1 MDIKNEIFSI
11 SNSISNF
18 IGTWLEDKPGFECRT
33 YYGETY
39 TLALMQMLGVL
50 KPEIKEKII
59 NSYEEFDKTDSQ
71 FHWEFNNYALLQYY
85 SSSGD
90 EDILK
95 YFYPLKFKHTPCT
108 NWTLLRSNAR
118 LIAKKDEELA
128 LKEVRDKINK
138 FQLSSGMILDEKN
151 VKSFQ
156 YHCFSMAMIAEIYET
171 TDKEE
176 FKDSFLLGVS
186 FIRNF
191 ILSTGDTIYIGR
203 GQRQSFGY
211 GALTYILALA
221 YKYTRDASILGDLS
235 RVVEF
240 LKIHQNSDGSFPLV
254 LNGNQQEIPTTVD
267 IKDPDYAGWYPY
279 NNYFDYLPFMGFFI
293 AKANIVLNELEIE
306 QPIFNAPKSYSD
318 NNYIKKVTNKYE
330 AVISRV
336 GGYWTNDMPIPYI
349 VSKDNSITPCYGGE
363 QFQKSLYSLKGI
375 PVPYSKLLNKSV
387 RWKGLSFLKDQTLW
401 IISPLGIVRR
411 KFSFLDDY
419 IEIETRTYSL
429 LKLVNIYLFK
439 AGSTSLVERGKL
451 VIHNVDV
458 TGTDLIEVD
467 NYEYSPD
474 GKLILFEDESK
485 VSIIKF
491 EFN

>member
-1 MDIKNEIFSI
+1 MDIKNEIFNI
-11 SNSISNF
+11 SNQISDF
-18 IGTWLEDKPGFECRT
+18 INSWLEDKKDFECRT
-33 YYGETY
+33 FYGETY
-39 TLALMQMLGVL
+39 TLALMRMLGVL

-59 NSYEEFDKTDSQ
+59 NSYEKIDKLDSQ

-85 SSSGD
+85 SFSGD
-90 EDILK
+90 KDILK
-95 YFYPLKFKHTPCT
+95 YIYPLKFKHTPCT
-108 NWTLLRSNAR
+108 NWTLLRSVAR
-118 LIAKKDEELA
+118 LIAKQDEELA
-128 LKEVRDKINK
+128 LREARDKINK

-156 YHCFSMAMIAEIYET
+156 YHCFSMAMIAEIYEA

-176 FKDSFLLGVS
+176 FKKSFLLGVS

-211 GALTYILALA
+211 GALIYILAMA

-254 LNGNQQEIPTTVD
+254 LNGNQQKIPTTVD

-293 AKANIVLNELEIE
+293 AKANIVLNELDVA
-306 QPIFNAPKSYSD
+306 QPIFNTPKNYSD

-349 VSKDNSITPCYGGE
+349 VSKDKSITPCYGGE

-375 PVPYSKLLNKSV
+375 PLPYSKLLNKSA
-387 RWKGLSFLKDQTLW
+387 RWKGLSFLKNQTLW
-401 IISPLGIVRR
+401 VISPLGIVRR

-419 IEIETRTYSL
+419 IRIETSTFSL
-429 LKLVNIYLFK
+429 LKFVNLYLFK
-439 AGSTSLVERGKL
+439 ADSTRLDGRNNLVL
-451 VIHNVDV
+451 HDV
-458 TGTDLIEVD
+458 EVTCTGLKEVD
-467 NYEYSPD
+467 KYEYSPD
-474 GKLILFEDESK
+474 GKLILLEDESK
-485 VSIIKF
+485 MSIIEFKF
-491 EFN
+491 Y